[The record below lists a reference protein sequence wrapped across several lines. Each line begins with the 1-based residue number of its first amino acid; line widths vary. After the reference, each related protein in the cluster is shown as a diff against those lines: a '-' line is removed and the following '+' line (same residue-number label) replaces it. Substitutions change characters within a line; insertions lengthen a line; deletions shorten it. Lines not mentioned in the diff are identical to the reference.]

1 MFSGRSGGYFIGCSL
16 SPFLDGATGFH
27 IVCSPSVHTF
37 AVLSGPLFDWVYR
50 ESIIIGVS
58 VVLSGVCHIA
68 IPFVHR
74 IAPIVVLAALQGFS
88 IGALDAGGSVCFIR
102 LHGDK
107 VGPWMQAMHF
117 SYAIGTAV
125 CFFSSHFSHTR

>member
-1 MFSGRSGGYFIGCSL
+1 M
-16 SPFLDGATGFH
+16 
-27 IVCSPSVHTF
+27 HTHT
-37 AVLSGPLFDWVYR
+37 VLSGPLFDWVYR
-50 ESIIIGVS
+50 ESLLIGAS
-58 VVLSGVCHIA
+58 VVVSGICHIA

-125 CFFSSHFSHTR
+125 CSSPLTHRKGELDTHGD